1 MKERPAVF
9 GSPPKAK
16 VRLHAIDVFRALTM
30 MLMIFVN
37 DLWTL
42 KHIPGWLDHVPAK
55 VDGLG
60 LADVVFPA
68 FLFIVGLS
76 IPYAIAN
83 RQAKGDSNFNIA
95 AHIII
100 RSLALIIMGVF
111 HVNLESYNHELTLL
125 PKPVWQILITIGF
138 FLVWLDYS
146 RWKKIQLKPYLQG
159 LGIIMLIALAAIYQG
174 GSTNDPEW
182 MRPKWWGILGLIGWG
197 YFVVSMIYL
206 ICKGKG
212 PLLWVAFLVLIVF
225 HVLETVGGLTFLQP
239 MRPYLWLID
248 NGATPVSCMG
258 GIIVSIYFREWFS
271 DDQKTRFWV
280 FLLVGALIMILLGM
294 LTRPLWGI
302 HKIGASPSWVWIC
315 MGISMLTYGALIW
328 LVELKGKKSWF
339 DIIKPAGTSTLT
351 CYLIPYIHYALISLL
366 GIYLPLWLRTGG
378 VGIVKSL
385 LYALLIIMF
394 TGLLEKAKV
403 RLKV

>member
-1 MKERPAVF
+1 MNVNPAVF
-9 GSPPKAK
+9 GNLPK

-42 KHIPGWLDHVPAK
+42 RDTPQWLDHVPAK

-83 RQAKGDSNFNIA
+83 RQSKGDSDGKIA
-95 AHIII
+95 AHIVI
-100 RSLALIIMGVF
+100 RSFALIIMGVF
-111 HVNLESYNHELTLL
+111 HVNLESYNNELTLL
-125 PKPVWQILITIGF
+125 PKPIWQILITIGF
-138 FLVWLDYS
+138 FLVWMDYS
-146 RWKKIQLKPYLQG
+146 RWEKVRIKPYLQAT
-159 LGIIMLIALAAIYQG
+159 GIVLLVGLAAIYHG
-174 GSTNDPEW
+174 GSPTDPVW

-206 ICKGKG
+206 ICQGKK
-212 PLLWVAFLVLIVF
+212 PLLWLAFIALIGF
-225 HVLETVGGLTFLQP
+225 HVLEKLGGLTFLYP
-239 MRPYLWLID
+239 IRPHLWLID

-258 GIIVSIYFREWFS
+258 GIIVSVYFRDWFI
-271 DDQKTRFWV
+271 DGHRTRYWV
-280 FLLVGALIMILLGM
+280 FLIVGALMMVVFGL
-294 LTRPLWGI
+294 LTRPIWGI

-315 MGISMLTYGALIW
+315 MGISMLVYGGLIW

-351 CYLIPYIHYALISLL
+351 CYLLPYIHYALISLV
-366 GIYLPLWLRTGG
+366 GISLPFWLRTGG
-378 VGIVKSL
+378 VGIMKSL
-385 LYALLIIMF
+385 LYALVIILI
-394 TGLLEKAKV
+394 TGVLEKVKV